1 MEERVQMTKY
11 KLLALTAMLALAG
24 CATTS
29 GPDAPVSNLD
39 LGTAGK
45 DGSARVAK
53 APEGTG
59 PAVIPSGPLSA
70 IQPLDLSSLPVASLE
85 PPADLWSR
93 IRVGFKMPNL
103 DNELVHQQEQWY
115 ATRTDYLQRMTDR
128 SRKYLFHIVEEL
140 ERRNMPTELALLPMI
155 ESAFNPQ
162 AVSSASAAGMWQFMP
177 ATGKQFLRVDKAIDE
192 RRDPLESTRAAAAFL
207 KQAYDALGS
216 WPLAITSYNYGPAGV
231 ARAVAEI
238 GSDNLVELIQKYNHP
253 YWGYAP
259 KNFYAEFLVAVDI
272 GKNVNQYFP
281 ELELDAPRGIKE
293 VELRGRTSLNS
304 LVNSSGMTHGQFLD
318 WNPALTSK
326 TKFIP
331 AGYRVKLPTHKTME
345 PVVQVAQ
352 EKSQPEPQRAQVI
365 RHRVQRGETLVQ
377 IARRYGASAERILH
391 INGMRRASA
400 IRAGT
405 TLLVPKL

>member
-1 MEERVQMTKY
+1 MEVTMNHKPRWLV
-11 KLLALTAMLALAG
+11 LVIFCCLAFSM
-24 CATTS
+24 
-29 GPDAPVSNLD
+29 P
-39 LGTAGK
+39 
-45 DGSARVAK
+45 SARA
-53 APEGTG
+53 ESDSTG
-59 PAVIPSGPLSA
+59 ESRFPL
-70 IQPLDLSSLPVASLE
+70 LPGLE
-85 PPADLWSR
+85 KPVEFWKKIFTEYSVSQLVFFDPADMSKVYEVIDVGPENRSDGYIEGERTR
-93 IRVGFKMPNL
+93 IAAENNVEVSQVKAQRGIKERTAAGLKRSGRYIAEMQRIFRDRGLPIELTYLPLLESSYDISARSYVG
-103 DNELVHQQEQWY
+103 
-115 ATRTDYLQRMTDR
+115 
-128 SRKYLFHIVEEL
+128 
-140 ERRNMPTELALLPMI
+140 AL
-155 ESAFNPQ
+155 
-162 AVSSASAAGMWQFMP
+162 GMWQFMP

-293 VELRGRTSLNS
+293 VELRGRTSLSS

-331 AGYRVKLPTHKTME
+331 AGYRVKLPTQKTME

-352 EKSQPEPQRAQVI
+352 EKSQPEPQRPQVI

>member
-1 MEERVQMTKY
+1 MNHKPRC
-11 KLLALTAMLALAG
+11 LLFLIFCWLAFS
-24 CATTS
+24 TS
-29 GPDAPVSNLD
+29 
-39 LGTAGK
+39 
-45 DGSARVAK
+45 SARAESDSSGESRFPLLPGLEKPVEFWKKIFTEYSVSQLVFFDPADMSKVYEVIDVGPENRSDAYIDGERTRIAAENNVDVSQVK
-53 APEGTG
+53 AQRGIKERTAAGLKR
-59 PAVIPSGPLSA
+59 SGRYIA
-70 IQPLDLSSLPVASLE
+70 EMQRIFRDRGLPVELTYLPLLE
-85 PPADLWSR
+85 SSYDINARSY
-93 IRVGFKMPNL
+93 VG
-103 DNELVHQQEQWY
+103 
-115 ATRTDYLQRMTDR
+115 
-128 SRKYLFHIVEEL
+128 
-140 ERRNMPTELALLPMI
+140 AL
-155 ESAFNPQ
+155 
-162 AVSSASAAGMWQFMP
+162 GMWQFMP
-177 ATGKQFLRVDKAIDE
+177 ATGKEFLRVDKAIDE

-207 KQAYDALGS
+207 KKAYDALGS

-272 GKNVNQYFP
+272 GNNVKQYFP
-281 ELELDAPRGIKE
+281 DLELDAPRGIKE
-293 VELRGRTSLNS
+293 LELRGRTSLSS

-318 WNPALTSK
+318 WNPALTPK

-365 RHRVQRGETLVQ
+365 RHRVQRGETVVQ